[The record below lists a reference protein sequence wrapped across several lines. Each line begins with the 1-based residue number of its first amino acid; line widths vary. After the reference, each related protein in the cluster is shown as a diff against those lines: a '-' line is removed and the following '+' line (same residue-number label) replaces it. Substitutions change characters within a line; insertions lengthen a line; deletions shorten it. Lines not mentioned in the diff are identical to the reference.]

1 VRVQTVDGP
10 VDADTAVLAAGVW
23 SREVLRGLG
32 MDLNIFPGKGY
43 SVALRLDRAP
53 ARLVHLG
60 DAHVVLTPLAKGVRL
75 AGTMELDPHHD
86 RFNPRRIAGIVAAAR
101 PYLDGGHWDDVS
113 NEWVGARP
121 MTPDGLPAIGPLPG
135 HRRVYLASGH
145 NMLGLM
151 LGPATGRL
159 IADLVT
165 ERARPAEWAAFAP
178 SRLTRPYRR

>member
-1 VRVQTVDGP
+1 VRVHTVDGP
-10 VDADTAVLAAGVW
+10 VDADAAVVAAGVW
-23 SREVLRGLG
+23 SREVARGLG
-32 MDLNIFPGKGY
+32 VDLDIFPGKGY

-60 DAHVVLTPLAKGVRL
+60 DAHVVVTPMAKGVRL

-101 PYLDGGHWDDVS
+101 PYLEGAHWDELG

-121 MTPDGLPAIGPLPG
+121 MTPDGLPAVGPLPG
-135 HRRVYLASGH
+135 HDRVYLASGH

-151 LGPATGRL
+151 LAPVTGRL
-159 IADLVT
+159 VADLVT
-165 ERARPAEWAAFAP
+165 GQARPAAWAAFDP
-178 SRLTRPYRR
+178 RRLARAHRL